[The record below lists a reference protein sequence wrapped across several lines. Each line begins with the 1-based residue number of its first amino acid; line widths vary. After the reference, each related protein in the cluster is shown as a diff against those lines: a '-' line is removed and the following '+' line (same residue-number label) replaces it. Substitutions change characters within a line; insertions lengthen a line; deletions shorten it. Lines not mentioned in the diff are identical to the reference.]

1 MSKKFYITIGTAM
14 YAFLICA
21 LIMHFKINNL
31 VAFNL
36 GVWSAILA

>member
-1 MSKKFYITIGTAM
+1 MSKKFYITIGTAI
-14 YAFLICA
+14 YVFLVLF